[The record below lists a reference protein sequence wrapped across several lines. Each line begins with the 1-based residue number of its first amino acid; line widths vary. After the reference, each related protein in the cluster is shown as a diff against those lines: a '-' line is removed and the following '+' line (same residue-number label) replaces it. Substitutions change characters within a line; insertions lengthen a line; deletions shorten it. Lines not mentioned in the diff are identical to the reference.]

1 MANDQPLTYLK
12 NGQTLGKYR
21 IEGLIGRGNMAE
33 VYRAFNPDLSQYVA
47 IKVIHPMRLDDPE
60 TVARFRQ
67 EARAVA
73 SLSHPNILR
82 VFDLDEQGGLSY
94 MVMELIEGETLAKRI
109 AAAPN
114 GLPLSEVR
122 RWFAQLCAALD
133 YAHQRG
139 VIHRDVKPSNIMIA
153 ADERLIL
160 TDFGLARL
168 ADSEKL
174 TATGYTTGSPAY
186 MSPEQIEGAADLSHL
201 TDIYALGCVLFE
213 LITGRTPFRGNS
225 NASIIVKHLSELP
238 PSPSA
243 LVQDLP
249 QGVDGV
255 VLRALSKNPQD
266 RFARASE
273 MAAAFEAALDGQVDL
288 NATARLPEIA
298 TRAQTVQSPAVSLDA
313 PTVRAP
319 ITERLPS
326 GANRVAF
333 AAVAI
338 IAVLGLLAGLG
349 LVSVLSRPAEP
360 TPPEG
365 MVYVRGG
372 KFLMGLATGD
382 EHERP
387 PHEVSVAPF
396 FIDRTEVTNRAYY
409 DFIRRTGF
417 EAPAAWEQPGIDPT
431 WEVVAT
437 EGYVVGDV
445 NDRFSYNGEKVFPLE
460 NARAE
465 LTLDPTTNTG
475 SVVVTLTGKLQ
486 TEANRTIEGEI
497 RIVHDV
503 FIGTAAFQK
512 GGVGA
517 HVHMHGDSGQ
527 ESPILPAVVGDI
539 NTWGRADVYVNGEK
553 VYSGLGAHMMV
564 MPGVRDSQHRI
575 LRANGSCCY
584 SPRRPTDGLV
594 DVSRRELLLLV
605 VRDSSSEYG
614 GSTTRGAQPEVPVW
628 IDLYFRQVQFIRRPP
643 APSIPPNADNQ
654 PVTGVSW
661 AEATAYCRSIGK
673 RLPTEAEWEFA
684 ARGTDGRLYPW
695 GNTADEIP
703 ANVNSGVLRDVGS
716 FPEGASPF
724 GVLDMA
730 GNAWE
735 WVADWYAADYYSRSV
750 GENPR
755 GPSSGTQRVLRGGGA
770 ALRDPLGFIEYRA
783 THRLPADPNA
793 RERFFGFRCAQD
805 AREVVR

>member
-1 MANDQPLTYLK
+1 MADDQPLTYLK
-12 NGQTLGKYR
+12 HGQMLGKYR

-60 TVARFRQ
+60 AVARLRQ
-67 EARAVA
+67 EARAAA

-82 VFDLDEQGGLSY
+82 VFDFDEQGGLSY
-94 MVMELIEGETLAKRI
+94 MVTELIQGETLAKRI

-122 RWFAQLCAALD
+122 RWFVQLCAALD

-139 VIHRDVKPSNIMIA
+139 VIHRDVKPSNIMIT
-153 ADERLIL
+153 ADERLVL

-168 ADSEKL
+168 AGSEKL

-201 TDIYALGCVLFE
+201 ADIYALGCVLFE
-213 LITGRTPFRGNS
+213 LLTGRTPFIGS
-225 NASIIVKHLSELP
+225 NASIIIKHLSELP

-243 LVQDLP
+243 FVQDLP
-249 QGVDGV
+249 KGVDAV

-273 MAAAFEAALDGQVDL
+273 MAEAFEAALDGRVDQI
-288 NATARLPEIA
+288 ATTGLPEIIA
-298 TRAQTVQSPAVSLDA
+298 RAQTGQASAVSIDA
-313 PTVRAP
+313 PTVRALS
-319 ITERLPS
+319 TERLPS
-326 GANRVAF
+326 GTNRVAF

-338 IAVLGLLAGLG
+338 VAVLGLLVGLG
-349 LVSVLSRPAEP
+349 LASVLSHFAEP

-387 PHEVSVAPF
+387 PHEVSLAPF

-409 DFIRRTGF
+409 DFIKRTGF
-417 EAPAAWEQPGIDPT
+417 EAPASWEQPGIDPT

-437 EGYVVGDV
+437 EGYVLGDV

-465 LTLDPTTNTG
+465 LKLDPTTDTG
-475 SVVVTLTGKLQ
+475 SVVVTFTGKLQ
-486 TEANRTIEGEI
+486 PEANRTIEGEI

-539 NTWGRADVYVNGEK
+539 NTWGKADVYVNGK
-553 VYSGLGAHMMV
+553 RVYSGLGAHMMV
-564 MPGVRDSQHRI
+564 IPGVRDSQHRI
-575 LRANGSCCY
+575 LRADGSCCY
-584 SPRRPTDGLV
+584 SPCRPADGLV
-594 DVSRRELLLLV
+594 DVSRRELVLMLA
-605 VRDSSSEYG
+605 RGSGSEYG
-614 GSTTRGAQPEVPVW
+614 GSTTRRGALPEAPVW

-643 APSIPPNADNQ
+643 APSIPPGADNQ

-735 WVADWYAADYYSRSV
+735 WVADWYAADYYSRSAV
-750 GENPR
+750 ENPK

-770 ALRDPLGFIEYRA
+770 APRDPLGFIEY
-783 THRLPADPNA
+783 
-793 RERFFGFRCAQD
+793 
-805 AREVVR
+805 